1 MLWQK
6 LSIRVYLNV
15 SQQSHPVVWHQPYSA
30 SLPHLPCKYKPDLLI
45 ITPPSTQR
53 PSPSPPQESD
63 SQSRLLSPAGGFQKS
78 MWPQSWS
85 SWGLPCKFCLAN
97 KKRCMGRNTPLLQ
110 EMLLSSNAARGRSGK
125 RVLRTAECKD
135 GKCQRSW
142 GYHWVTNLT
151 NMDCLPSLL
160 PLDFLFCE
168 KMVSYCLGHFHW
180 GFFC

>member
-85 SWGLPCKFCLAN
+85 SWGLPSSFVLLT
-97 KKRCMGRNTPLLQ
+97 KRDVWEEIPLFFRRCYSHPMQLEGDQ
-110 EMLLSSNAARGRSGK
+110 ERGSWEQQSVK
-125 RVLRTAECKD
+125 MESVSVLEDITE
-135 GKCQRSW
+135 SP
-142 GYHWVTNLT
+142 T
-151 NMDCLPSLL
+151 
-160 PLDFLFCE
+160 
-168 KMVSYCLGHFHW
+168 
-180 GFFC
+180 